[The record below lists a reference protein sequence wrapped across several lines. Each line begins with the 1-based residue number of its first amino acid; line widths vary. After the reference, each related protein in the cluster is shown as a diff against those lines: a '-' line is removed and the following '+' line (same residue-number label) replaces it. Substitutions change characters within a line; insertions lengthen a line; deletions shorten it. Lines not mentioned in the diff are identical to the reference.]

1 MTLLINVKFKMK
13 HIWLFNMIWIRLKG
27 KWCIEPEPEPEY
39 AEIIAFNVMLGLHCW
54 TVKTFLKEYVC
65 EISDL

>member
-1 MTLLINVKFKMK
+1 MTPLINVKFKMK

-27 KWCIEPEPEPEY
+27 KWCIEPEY

-54 TVKTFLKEYVC
+54 TV
-65 EISDL
+65 